1 MRSEGE
7 GLAGLSPYFSCAEAL
22 GVSRA
27 SHAGPLFVHPFCA
40 LLRIDSP
47 KLRVPHVG
55 SSVLRVWRPL
65 DAYFGRTIEG
75 GTSNGRMDGAGCR
88 CRRHRAPAITC
99 GPAASTHLYVPQTAC
114 TRFYARIPLNTRL
127 YVLGGHLAR
136 KSGCSMFGRVETGAE
151 WESVL
156 MVTRNTGREAH
167 NLLAWKP
174 RK

>member
-7 GLAGLSPYFSCAEAL
+7 GLAGLSPFF
-22 GVSRA
+22 RA
-27 SHAGPLFVHPFCA
+27 RRRWSFLA
-40 LLRIDSP
+40 LLMPVPRSFIHFARFSASIRPSYAFPTLVRSYYAFGGPWMRISGERMKAARQMDEWMGRAADAAATEHP
-47 KLRVPHVG
+47 LLRVA
-55 SSVLRVWRPL
+55 LQ
-65 DAYFGRTIEG
+65 
-75 GTSNGRMDGAGCR
+75 
-88 CRRHRAPAITC
+88 RAPISTC
-99 GPAASTHLYVPQTAC
+99 RKRPAPAF
-114 TRFYARIPLNTRL
+114 TRRIPLSTRL